1 MYFLTGDHF
10 SKRKRDR
17 AVEDLNGFQVER
29 VVRAYEQEG
38 DRLIGE
44 FSLKGVSLSELQ
56 DLFGES
62 KQNLMV
68 DSYPISST
76 QASYFQKRLN
86 TAFDCDTFDYFLEC
100 DAV

>member
-1 MYFLTGDHF
+1 MYFLTGDNS
-10 SKRKRDR
+10 SKRRER
-17 AVEDLNGFQVER
+17 TVETLNGFPVKR
-29 VVRAYEQEG
+29 VVRAYDKEG
-38 DRLIGE
+38 EHLLSE
-44 FSLKGVSLSELQ
+44 FSLKGVILSELQ

-68 DSYPISST
+68 DNYLISST

-86 TAFDCDTFDYFLEC
+86 TAFNFDTFDYFLEC

>member
-1 MYFLTGDHF
+1 MYFLTGDDP
-10 SKRKRDR
+10 SKRRER
-17 AVEDLNGFQVER
+17 TLETLNSFLVKR
-29 VVRAYEQEG
+29 VVRAYEKEG
-38 DRLIGE
+38 EHLISE
-44 FSLKGVSLSELQ
+44 FSLEGISLSELQ

-68 DSYPISST
+68 DNYLISST

-86 TAFDCDTFDYFLEC
+86 TAFNFDTFDYFLEC

>member
-1 MYFLTGDHF
+1 MYFLPRDHS
-10 SKRKRDR
+10 SKRKREQV
-17 AVEDLNGFQVER
+17 VENLNGFPVER
-29 VVRAYEQEG
+29 VVRAYEKEG
-38 DRLIGE
+38 EHLIRE

-68 DSYPISST
+68 DNYPISST

-86 TAFDCDTFDYFLEC
+86 TAFNFDIFDYFLEC

>member
-1 MYFLTGDHF
+1 MYFLTEDDS
-10 SKRKRDR
+10 SKRRDR
-17 AVEDLNGFQVER
+17 IETLNGFPVKR
-29 VVRAYEQEG
+29 VIRAYYKEG
-38 DRLIGE
+38 EHLISE
-44 FSLKGVSLSELQ
+44 FSLEGVSLSELR

-68 DSYPISST
+68 DNYLISST

-86 TAFDCDTFDYFLEC
+86 TAFNFDTFDYFLEC